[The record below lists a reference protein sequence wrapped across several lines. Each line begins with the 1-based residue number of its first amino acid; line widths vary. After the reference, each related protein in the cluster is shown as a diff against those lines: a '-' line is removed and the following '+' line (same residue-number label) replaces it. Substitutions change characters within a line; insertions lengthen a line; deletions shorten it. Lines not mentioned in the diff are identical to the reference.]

1 MKNQMNKSIIPQG
14 FIAQTPKSVHP
25 SSPPPIYDAPVAGPV
40 AAVAPTHE
48 DIARRAY
55 EIYVQKGRLQGQS
68 EQNWRQAEWEQLNRG
83 LATFLPKV
91 MQT

>member
-1 MKNQMNKSIIPQG
+1 MKKQMNKSIMPQG
-14 FIAQTPKSVHP
+14 FIFQTPKSP
-25 SSPPPIYDAPVAGPV
+25 SLASPPSIHDAPVPGPI

-91 MQT
+91 MET